1 MFQTEPI
8 LFLQALAS
16 GRLTW
21 VMAAI
26 TSMGYAPFYVA
37 VIGAVMLGFD
47 LRRGFVLAQVVL
59 WTNLVT
65 DMAKWWFALPR
76 PTDVDA
82 AVVDPRTGAPNP
94 IEWHG
99 RGGPAFLALPDAEAV
114 ASFRLRP
121 YRSFGFPSGHV
132 STTVALWGGLTA
144 VFGRRFLLVCTLL
157 AAPLM
162 ALSRMYLGRHFLADV
177 LGGALLG
184 GLLVVAARA
193 LLAGERAPVP
203 LLRLTALASLAA
215 PRRLAVA
222 LWLVAVPLALTALGG
237 IVDRQR
243 IGQLLGLNLG
253 YLALAARGLPWEAP
267 GWPRALARVALGAT
281 IGTLAALGVDA
292 VARLDLPGAGTAIA
306 RIASGASPAFLLLW
320 GTVTAGRRLGLY
332 RGA

>member
-8 LFLQALAS
+8 LFLQAHAS
-16 GRLTW
+16 GWLTW
-21 VMAAI
+21 VMAMV
-26 TSMGYAPFYVA
+26 SMMGHAPFYVA
-37 VIGAVMLGFD
+37 VIGGILLALD

-82 AVVDPRTGAPNP
+82 AVIDPRTGAPNP
-94 IEWHG
+94 VEWNV
-99 RGGPAFLALPDAEAV
+99 RGGPAFLTLPDAEAV

-132 STTVALWGGLTA
+132 STTVALWGGLTV
-144 VFGRRFLLVCTLL
+144 VFARRLLLVCTLVVV
-157 AAPLM
+157 PLM
-162 ALSRMYLGRHFLADV
+162 AVSRMYLGRHFLADV
-177 LGGALLG
+177 LGGAMLG

-203 LLRLTALASLAA
+203 LLRLTALASLAT

-222 LWLVAVPLALTALGG
+222 LWLIAAPLALTALGG

-243 IGQLLGLNLG
+243 VGQLLGLNLA
-253 YLALAARGLPWEAP
+253 YLALLARGVPREAP
-267 GWPRALARVALGAT
+267 GWPRALARVALGVL
-281 IGTLAALGVDA
+281 IGYLAAFAVGAVSRLG
-292 VARLDLPGAGTAIA
+292 LPGAGTALA
-306 RIASGASPAFLLLW
+306 RVASGVPPAFLLLW
-320 GTVTAGRRLGLY
+320 GTVTIGRRLGLY
-332 RGA
+332 RAG